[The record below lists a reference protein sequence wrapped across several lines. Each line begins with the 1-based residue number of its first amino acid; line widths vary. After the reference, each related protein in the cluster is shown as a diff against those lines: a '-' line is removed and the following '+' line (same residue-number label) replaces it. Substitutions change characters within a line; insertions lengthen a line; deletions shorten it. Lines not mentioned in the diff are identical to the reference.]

1 MNWKKSDFIYLIQKE
16 ERERER
22 EKERERE
29 REKERE
35 RERPMEALQ
44 KQLEDFTDGLD
55 KTIFRPLQK
64 KTFLCSSKCCDDVGQ
79 SRERFQQV
87 RPPFWEKLSR
97 VDRPPTETTLER

>member
-22 EKERERE
+22 EK
-29 REKERE
+29 
-35 RERPMEALQ
+35 ERPMEALQ

>member
-1 MNWKKSDFIYLIQKE
+1 MNWKKSSSFTPFIQKE

-22 EKERERE
+22 ERE
-29 REKERE
+29 REKERKKE
-35 RERPMEALQ
+35 RKKERPMEALQ

-64 KTFLCSSKCCDDVGQ
+64 KTFLCSSKCCDDVEQ

-87 RPPFWEKLSR
+87 RPPREKLSR
-97 VDRPPTETTLER
+97 VDRPPTETTLE

>member
-1 MNWKKSDFIYLIQKE
+1 MNWKKSSSFTPFIQKE

-22 EKERERE
+22 ERERKK
-29 REKERE
+29 EK
-35 RERPMEALQ
+35 ERPMEALQ

-87 RPPFWEKLSR
+87 RPPLWEKISR
-97 VDRPPTETTLER
+97 VDRPPTETTLE